1 MASGKLLFWLMTSLA
16 GISVVLVVVNGI
28 IFLVNQSAQAEI
40 NQRQQF
46 INQSAQLGRVQEGLV
61 RALAQSAANN
71 KDDQLRDLLAQ
82 YGVTY
87 TVNPSPAAPA
97 AKN

>member
-1 MASGKLLFWLMTSLA
+1 MASGKLLYWIMTSLA
-16 GISVVLVVVNGI
+16 GISVILVIVDGVL
-28 IFLVNQSAQAEI
+28 FLTNQSAQAEV
-40 NQRQQF
+40 NQRQLF
-46 INQSAQLGRVQEGLV
+46 ISQSAQYGRIQEGLV
-61 RALAQSAANN
+61 RALAASAANN

-87 TVNPSPAAPA
+87 TVNPPPTAAG